1 VETTYRAV
9 RAGLRVEELPI
20 VFHERRAG
28 RSKLSP
34 GIAAEALWRIPA
46 LR

>member
-1 VETTYRAV
+1 MSAPATRRRLARTARAL
-9 RAGLRVEELPI
+9 A
-20 VFHERRAG
+20 
-28 RSKLSP
+28 P